1 MIFYVPHRC
10 FPACSIRGH
19 TKGGFCGRP
28 LQVLFEIKEGERTT
42 GKKAPEDFLSKL
54 VFIAEIRPEG
64 VPGLSS
70 NLIVDKARVQAMV
83 RSNVR
88 VNGVAGELVLG
99 KVVHRNSEAGKLCMQ
114 VDFNSEQHSWDYSW
128 KSNRWEVNK
137 THVIDVMILEE
148 SRNNSF
154 HVLRNFP
161 SKTFTIFSARHIK
174 TSSER
179 GSSTATLSHSVNKR
193 PPPALKSSTT
203 KCAERQSL
211 KTPGSPAH
219 VAMNYASA
227 LSMQMGFPLQHYQ
240 YNPEFLASM
249 VASGDSLRMLPY
261 PQSNYTNSSSSESG
275 SHEDD
280 NNLHYNYSST
290 TIISSSDEDG
300 LDAASPVAA
309 KRRRL
314 ESEETGRPGG
324 NKLLELC
331 GIVSAATRGYSF
343 DEDDWQPRS

>member
-1 MIFYVPHRC
+1 M
-10 FPACSIRGH
+10 
-19 TKGGFCGRP
+19 
-28 LQVLFEIKEGERTT
+28 LLEIKEGERTT
-42 GKKAPEDFLSKL
+42 GKKSLEEFLSKL

-70 NLIVDKARVQAMV
+70 NLIVEKSRVQAMV

-99 KVVHRNSEAGKLCMQ
+99 KVVYSNSEAGKVSLQ
-114 VDFNSEQHSWDYSW
+114 VNFNSEQHSWDYSW

-148 SRNNSF
+148 SRNNTF

-161 SKTFTIFSARHIK
+161 SQTFIIFSARHIK

-179 GSSTATLSHSVNKR
+179 GSSTVMSPHSVEKR
-193 PPPALKSSTT
+193 PAAPPIKSSTT
-203 KCAERQSL
+203 KYAERKSL
-211 KTPGSPAH
+211 HAPGSHHMATNFPYPS
-219 VAMNYASA
+219 AM
-227 LSMQMGFPLQHYQ
+227 SMQMGLPSPQFH

-249 VASGDSLRMLPY
+249 GVGGAGGRGKTPY

-275 SHEDD
+275 SLEGD

-290 TIISSSDEDG
+290 TVISSSDEDG
-300 LDAASPVAA
+300 GLDVPSPVAA

-314 ESEETGRPGG
+314 SGDETGRPGA

-331 GIVSAATRGYSF
+331 GVVAAATRGYSF
-343 DEDDWQPRS
+343 DEDNWEPRA